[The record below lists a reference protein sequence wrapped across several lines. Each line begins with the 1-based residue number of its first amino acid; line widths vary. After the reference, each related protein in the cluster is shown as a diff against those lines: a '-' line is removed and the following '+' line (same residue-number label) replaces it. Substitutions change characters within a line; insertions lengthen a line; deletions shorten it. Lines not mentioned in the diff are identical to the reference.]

1 MFPNPL
7 YHDRVPEGQKWAI
20 RHLPFFGRWFRF
32 QQFWPGSGGDMSSS
46 RIDPDF
52 DDSDGL
58 AISER
63 NRATRGF
70 FEGWIRDQVGDDP
83 DLLAKV
89 IPDYPATGK
98 RTLQDNGSWLRCLQR
113 EDVDLHRTGIE
124 RIKPTGIRTTDG
136 VLHEVD
142 VICYATGFHQNKF
155 LWPMEI
161 TGRDGVTLG
170 EVWGEEPM
178 AHLGITVPGFPN
190 LFCVYGPGT
199 HLAHGGSL
207 IFQSECQ
214 VAYIMGCLE
223 LLLAEGHRT
232 MEPEQEAH
240 DEYNARRSAEIKTL
254 VWSHWSIEHSYFK
267 NANGDIF
274 TISPWPLH
282 VYQQWTKA
290 PDPGDFVFG

>member
-1 MFPNPL
+1 M
-7 YHDRVPEGQKWAI
+7 
-20 RHLPFFGRWFRF
+20 
-32 QQFWPGSGGDMSSS
+32 
-46 RIDPDF
+46 
-52 DDSDGL
+52 
-58 AISER
+58 
-63 NRATRGF
+63 
-70 FEGWIRDQVGDDP
+70 
-83 DLLAKV
+83 
-89 IPDYPATGK
+89 
-98 RTLQDNGSWLRCLQR
+98 QDNGSWLRCLKR
-113 EDVDLHRTGIE
+113 DDVDLITIGIE
-124 RIKPTGIRTTDG
+124 RIEPTGIRTSDG

-142 VICYATGFHQNKF
+142 VICYATGFYQNRF

-161 TGRDGVTLG
+161 TGRDGLVLG

-214 VAYIMGCLE
+214 VAYVMGCIE
-223 LLLAEGHRT
+223 LLLAEQHQT
-232 MEPEQEAH
+232 MEPKQAVH

-290 PDPGDFVFG
+290 PNPEDFVFT